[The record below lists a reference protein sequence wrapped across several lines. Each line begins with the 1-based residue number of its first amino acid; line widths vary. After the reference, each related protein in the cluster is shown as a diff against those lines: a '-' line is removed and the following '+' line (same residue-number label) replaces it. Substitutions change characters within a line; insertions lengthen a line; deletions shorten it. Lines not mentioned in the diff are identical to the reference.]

1 MLRKLSKKL
10 LLSKFA
16 LMFTDYFVYQGPE
29 GLIYYSI
36 TNIDNGMGVS
46 LYQGEKLLLQK
57 PVPIGKEVLTYEA
70 FRIDIEVTLLKVN
83 HALYLNNT
91 KLTTKKVKKKELRA
105 LLEGLNL
112 HNDIHPVPVPPE
124 PIQWTRIMVIVAII
138 GFGLLLAWLTEGSS
152 KFWKIPS
159 FLIIAFG
166 YFQLWYPIVGKGPRA
181 LIDEQLHS
189 RLSYL
194 LALIS
199 AIATIVLIGYLIN
212 ID

>member
-1 MLRKLSKKL
+1 
-10 LLSKFA
+10 
-16 LMFTDYFVYQGPE
+16 MFTDYFIYQGPE

-57 PVPIGKEVLTYEA
+57 PVPIGKELLTYED
-70 FRIDIEVTLLKVN
+70 FRIEIEVTLLKVN

-91 KLTTKKVKKKELRA
+91 KLTTKKVKKKELKA

-112 HNDIHPVPVPPE
+112 HNDINPVPGPQE
-124 PIQWTRIMVIVAII
+124 PIDWARILIIISII

-159 FLIIAFG
+159 FLIIAYG
-166 YFQLWYPIVGKGPRA
+166 YFQLWYPIVGKGPKA
-181 LIDEQLHS
+181 LVDKQIQS
-189 RLSYL
+189 KLSYV

-199 AIATIVLIGYLIN
+199 TIATMVLIGYLII